1 MQEGLLVNLVE
12 RLPIPLAQRLRD
24 QRIRWQV
31 KNMARRLRNAN
42 SSTLGTDLLA
52 VLDGVAQNESRPEEQ
67 ALFRAIEAR
76 RLALLSDETPI
87 ERLDYGVLPDGT
99 SDPEA
104 GVPIKTTIGK
114 VARAS
119 KSAPWGEM
127 LFHLVRRRRPT
138 HVLEMGTCVGMSASY
153 IAAALELNG
162 HGRLVTIEGASS
174 VAAVARETFKRLNC
188 MDRVEVVEGP
198 FNRSLRPAADAWK
211 PLDLVFLDGHHDGPA
226 TIDYYEVIRSS
237 SNSNALLLFDDIQWS
252 ASMREAWS
260 KIVAADSHAVTI
272 DLGDIGIVQTAGNPV
287 TAHD

>member
-12 RLPIPLAQRLRD
+12 RLPIALAQRLRE

-31 KNMARRLRNAN
+31 KKIARQLHAAQP
-42 SSTLGTDLLA
+42 TGLGSDLLA
-52 VLDGVAQNESRPEEQ
+52 MLNAVAQPRSMPEEQ
-67 ALFRAIEAR
+67 ALFRAIETR
-76 RLALLSDETPI
+76 RLALLADDTPI

-119 KSAPWGEM
+119 KSAPWGEL
-127 LFHLVRRRRPT
+127 LFHLVRHRRPT

-162 HGRLVTIEGASS
+162 HGSLVTIEGASS
-174 VAAVARETFKRLNC
+174 VAAIARGTFERLGYA
-188 MDRVEVVEGP
+188 DRVEVLEGP
-198 FNRSLRPAADAWK
+198 FNRSLEPAADTWR

-226 TIDYYEVIRSS
+226 TLDYYKVISS
-237 SNSNALLLFDDIQWS
+237 CANANALLLFDDIQWS

-260 KIVAADSHAVTI
+260 LIVAADSRALTI
-272 DLGDIGIVQTAGNPV
+272 DLGDIGIVQTAGSP
-287 TAHD
+287 AMARD